1 MSVAENIKPGTIVA
15 GLPMPEFRRIKVE
28 PLTGACGA
36 EVTGVDLSHPL
47 DVGTL
52 EEVKRAFAHF
62 LVLVFRDQNI
72 TIDQH
77 KAFSNY
83 FGELTEVPQAPTY
96 AGNMD
101 IQEVRREAHEPVTV
115 VPFTRFH
122 TDSPFL
128 PKPPYAMVMR
138 ALDVPV
144 YGGDTAFANMFL
156 AYDAL
161 SDGLKKL
168 LGTLKIV
175 YSARDIWERNR
186 ALPKEKQL
194 RMREEHGFG
203 DDELESVQPA
213 VRTDPLTGRK
223 ALYVTNAYFK
233 HFEGWSAEDSKP
245 LLDYLA
251 QFPYRIQYQC
261 RVHWKPGTVMMWDN
275 RYLQHCGVHDY
286 ENERRHLIRTTI
298 AGQRVV

>member
-1 MSVAENIKPGTIVA
+1 MSVAENIQGTIVA
-15 GLPMPEFRRIKVE
+15 GRPMPVFTRIKVE

-36 EVTGVDLSHPL
+36 EVTGVDLSRPL

-62 LVLVFRDQNI
+62 LVLVFPGQKI
-72 TIDQH
+72 TNDQH
-77 KAFSNY
+77 KAFSCY
-83 FGELTEVPQAPTY
+83 FGELTEVPQAPIY
-96 AGNMD
+96 AGDTQM
-101 IQEVRREAHEPVTV
+101 QEVRREAHEPVTV

-128 PKPPYAMVMR
+128 PNPPYAMVMR
-138 ALDVPV
+138 ALDVPA

-156 AYDAL
+156 AYDSL
-161 SDGLKKL
+161 SDGMKK
-168 LGTLKIV
+168 TLEGLRIV
-175 YSARDIWERNR
+175 YSARDIWTRNR

-194 RMREEHGFG
+194 RMREEHGFS
-203 DDELESVQPA
+203 DSDLETIQPA
-213 VRTDPLTGRK
+213 VRTDPATGRK

-233 HFEGWSAEDSKP
+233 HFEGWSVEDSKP
-245 LLDYLA
+245 LMEYLA
-251 QFPYRIQYQC
+251 QFPYRIQLQC

-286 ENERRHLIRTTI
+286 ENERRHLVRTTI
-298 AGQRVV
+298 KGEKVV